1 MENEVKIVTLGEGRV
16 GKTSLMLK
24 FVRDIFH
31 EDEASTINA
40 NYLEKALTV
49 ESEVMQLNIWD
60 TAGQERFRAIAPIY
74 YQRAKGA
81 VIVYDITD
89 KATFDRVVAWVTELK
104 KFAEPNIAIV
114 IAGNK
119 CDRESQRQIPQ
130 AMAVEYAN
138 SVNAQ
143 HFNTSAK
150 TGRGVEEMF
159 TALAKA
165 IGGGRKRR
173 VTRTT
178 RNTNKIKLDTTTP
191 EPQQSKKSKKCC

>member
-1 MENEVKIVTLGEGRV
+1 MEGEVKIVTLGEGRV

-40 NYLEKALTV
+40 NYLEKTLTIETEPV
-49 ESEVMQLNIWD
+49 KLNIWD

-104 KFAEPNIAIV
+104 KFADPDIAIV

-119 CDRESQRQIPQ
+119 CDRENQRQIPQ
-130 AMAVEYAN
+130 AMAAEYAK

-143 HFNTSAK
+143 HFSTSAK

-159 TALAKA
+159 TALARA
-165 IGGGRKRR
+165 VSANRSVRPVRQSRTAKR
-173 VTRTT
+173 V
-178 RNTNKIKLDTTTP
+178 KLETAAAAG
-191 EPQQSKKSKKCC
+191 EPKTKSKNCC